1 MHLGSGSELAT
12 VYLCG
17 DKFCSSKHRPTF
29 NPISKVQNPQDDFQ
43 FSYDFEVRC
52 VLREI
57 FLEERN
63 NDLSLLL
70 GECGNFIFH
79 RCGV

>member
-1 MHLGSGSELAT
+1 M
-12 VYLCG
+12 
-17 DKFCSSKHRPTF
+17 KHRQTF
-29 NPISKVQNPQDDFQ
+29 NPVSKVHNPQDNFQ
-43 FSYDFEVRC
+43 FSCDFEVRY
-52 VLREI
+52 VLRGI

-70 GECGNFIFH
+70 GEYGNFIFH